1 MVHGSL
7 TKLKGRKF
15 WTTELSINPSTGSG
29 LVNSLVVR
37 KGGGKMDKIPLVVF
51 IKSKEGRKVKI
62 KGEKALATIEAVKM
76 VLEERGIPQRG
87 PIQMDPMLPDTF
99 DLAETVA
106 LAIAWGHRTPED
118 IADFIER
125 EIQRHL

>member
-1 MVHGSL
+1 M
-7 TKLKGRKF
+7 
-15 WTTELSINPSTGSG
+15 E
-29 LVNSLVVR
+29 
-37 KGGGKMDKIPLVVF
+37 KISLVVF